1 VRLVYEITF
10 EAVGVSETCCTMI
23 LVGLV
28 SILLFALHSLNK
40 IACAYLN
47 GNINVVQKVEV
58 TPLSGNV
65 SNSMCEWLPGLD

>member
-10 EAVGVSETCCTMI
+10 EAVGVSECCTMI
-23 LVGLV
+23 LVGFV

-40 IACAYLN
+40 IACGYLN

-58 TPLSGNV
+58 TPLSGKV
-65 SNSMCEWLPGLD
+65 SNSMCEWLA